1 MFEMADHTIDFLSHL
16 PPDAFIGALFLA
28 LVIAVATAG
37 AYRWLAGHKPDALIL
52 LVCLVLLANLASTL
66 VAVGFVQSTVPTYR
80 LVERRGSPPRDRI
93 INLYDHVARPDSPV
107 ESDAFPTQ
115 DP

>member
-1 MFEMADHTIDFLSHL
+1 MSELANRTIDFLGSL
-16 PPDAFIGALFLA
+16 PPDALIGALFLA
-28 LVIAVATAG
+28 LVVAVATAG
-37 AYRWLAGHKPDALIL
+37 AYRGLTGQKPAALMV

-80 LVERRGSPPRDRI
+80 VVERRGSPPQDRI
-93 INLYDHVARPDSPV
+93 INLYDHVAPPDSPV
-107 ESDAFPTQ
+107 EPDAWTTQ